1 MLNFGLWS
9 SSKGMGI
16 IPNLEGLT
24 LNEARTAIT
33 SAGFALGNETSIGN
47 SGGANSSNNGKAKGR
62 VDTGSLLQ
70 YESTIDFEYYSYVVV
85 PTPTPTPVGPT
96 PTPVGPTPTPYPNIG
111 GVIAYGAGPGQAWTE
126 NQAYITWGGSGWGSY
141 TVIASNGSSSNSA
154 SSAGGPP
161 VLLSGFSAGT
171 TYSVTVTLYA
181 NANYTGDSASNSTTF
196 TTAVATPTPPA
207 SYAYYA
213 TGCCVNGS
221 TYTLVYGSSTV
232 SCSSAYDN
240 VDLACTGTISAQDCS
255 YNNTGAYPS
264 VACSAPVCPKPG
276 MTSSY
281 DSVCGDTCCDSDGR
295 PWVPTPTP
303 KTETSRTIGTCTPFP
318 QCPGGGERIDTV
330 YYSDGTSTELTVCCS
345 YTPDPTPTTP
355 TITYSDWVAYEDTE
369 EYRCSG
375 TTRQVRALIDSRR
388 SKFINGV
395 FSEYEYQYDV
405 PTDWS
410 DHEVNSVACGYVAPT
425 PTGPGPT
432 PTQRTILRTETGT
445 CISDPYC
452 PEGGER
458 MDTVYYS
465 DGTTD
470 QQYRC
475 CSYTAP
481 TPTPTPTPDPTPTPT
496 PTPSCSGTNFCV
508 GYPDAQC
515 NGGYCLITDNCG
527 AVIGCND

>member
-47 SGGANSSNNGKAKGR
+47 IGGANSSNNGKAKGR

-96 PTPVGPTPTPYPNIG
+96 PTPVGPTPTPDPPQNSSISGISISGTTCIITGSFPQNATNISVNGNNIG
-111 GVIAYGAGPGQAWTE
+111 SWSYTSTSLSFDVSLYSTGNLAVQVFNGRIPLLPEQSVY
-126 NQAYITWGGSGWGSY
+126 WGG
-141 TVIASNGSSSNSA
+141 
-154 SSAGGPP
+154 
-161 VLLSGFSAGT
+161 
-171 TYSVTVTLYA
+171 
-181 NANYTGDSASNSTTF
+181 
-196 TTAVATPTPPA
+196 ATPTPPA

-303 KTETSRTIGTCTPFP
+303 KTETSRTMGTCTPFP

-395 FSEYEYQYDV
+395 FSEYDYQYDV

-465 DGTTD
+465 DGSTD